1 MRVRRPPPVA
11 RGLTIGPPDYVGL
24 GAQRSGT
31 SWWHQLVQDHPG
43 VYRPPGLLKE
53 VHFLDA
59 LGPPSAERRQP
70 DPRQYYEYFPRPP
83 RQLVGEWTPRYLHDF
98 WVPPRLAQLAPRAQI
113 LVLLRDP
120 VERFRSGLTLSLA
133 LSGGRNRKLLADDAF
148 ARGMYWAQLRW
159 LFRWFDPRHVLV
171 LQYEKCVRQPA
182 AQLARTYRFLG
193 LDPQAAAPDVR
204 ARVNPTVGPKICL
217 TAEERCWLRAAYA
230 EDVSALVDHVPG
242 IDPELWVDTEEC

>member
-1 MRVRRPPPVA
+1 VRRPPPPA
-11 RGLTIGPPDYVGL
+11 QGLTTGPPDYVGL

-59 LGPPSAERRQP
+59 LGPPSSGRRRP
-70 DPRQYYEYFPRPP
+70 EPRQYYDYFPRPSGY
-83 RQLVGEWTPRYLHDF
+83 LVGEWTPRYLHDF
-98 WVPPRLAQLAPRAQI
+98 WVPPLLARLAPRARI
-113 LVLLRDP
+113 LVILRDP

-159 LFRWFDPRHVLV
+159 LFRWFDPSDVLV
-171 LQYEKCVRQPA
+171 LQYEKCVRDPA
-182 AQLARTYRFLG
+182 VQLARTYRFLG
-193 LDPQAAAPDVR
+193 LEPRAAGPDLQVQ
-204 ARVNPTVGPKICL
+204 VNPTIGPKIAL
-217 TAEERCWLRAAYA
+217 SVEERCWLRESYEA
-230 EDVSALVDHVPG
+230 DVAALVANVRG
-242 IDPELWVDTEEC
+242 LDPRLWTDDGAG